1 MPATTGSDPRRRA
14 RETAL
19 KVLYEWELSGQDLDA
34 VLDSWR
40 HERPYRLNDEQEVV
54 WPTLD
59 DETWALAEGLARGA
73 AARLAEIDPLI
84 AAQAE
89 HWRLERM
96 PVVDRLI
103 LRLAVFE
110 LLASPETPR
119 AVVINEALELAR
131 TFSTESAVKFVNGV
145 LDAVR
150 RAVSAP
156 PEPR

>member
-1 MPATTGSDPRRRA
+1 MSVAIGSDPRRRA

-19 KVLYEWELSGQDLDA
+19 KVLYEWELAGQDLDDL
-34 VLDSWR
+34 LDSWR
-40 HERPYRLNDEQEVV
+40 QERPYRLNDADEVV
-54 WPTLD
+54 WPVLD
-59 DETWALAEGLARGA
+59 DETWTMAERLARGA
-73 AARLAEIDPLI
+73 AGRLAEIDPLI

-110 LLASPETPR
+110 FLASPGTPR

-131 TFSTESAVKFVNGV
+131 TFSTEAAVKFVNGV
-145 LDAVR
+145 LDGIGRELPA
-150 RAVSAP
+150 AP
-156 PEPR
+156 DTR